1 MESYEQQQQQQQ
13 QIYDDYYAMP
23 PPQHPPP
30 RSRSVPRYPH
40 ERPPHAQDPNYY
52 SYGGAPPPLPPAHPQ
67 RLQHEQQQQ
76 QQYYNENEMP
86 PPLPN
91 KVKKKSVLK
100 SPLTAIKNAFMKST
114 RPLRRINS
122 LSDQE
127 RKPGKSALR
136 RQNSMLERGMQ
147 RPYYP
152 DEYPTYPAGF
162 DERYYGARG
171 RSVPPSAMR
180 GRDQYYDQVPQS
192 YNQYPPQDVMNSTYQ
207 NLGEEDIYGHMGTV
221 PGRER
226 PSRER
231 IPYDAYGNGY
241 SEQDDIYANRACI
254 DLERRQ
260 MEAAQ
265 NRNGK
270 RIVRRHSTTTADRS
284 HGRRPLMPANPQ
296 ANYEQ
301 DDVYQS
307 KQGAYM
313 IDNQRR
319 APNSEVMA
327 RRRFYPGAANEQVEI
342 HEPVYQSRR
351 EMQREMQRSHL
362 YQTKK
367 EMQDRIT
374 QGKREME
381 REFSPQSGSQS
392 SEKDDK
398 SESKEPIYQSRRDVK
413 ESALKTRAQLRE
425 QIYQTRR
432 ETLDSMAEPSYIS
445 KRDMGRPEPIYETKE
460 ESILQSRENET
471 DEKKEGKTEINTQAE
486 INHEAS
492 GRLSPNELQMS
503 SDTVI
508 ERPTS
513 LQNAPMA
520 QNDEDDSAAGTSKDF
535 DRSEMPT
542 VIENQH
548 NQGML
553 EQTAIEVTNSNDTQ
567 DISDDVFETPQAVS
581 SPLVVEGPPI
591 EPLEPPK
598 PTLPLTPRT
607 SRAPFHISN
616 ILKRTGPPPLK
627 KLSDSRTSIETHY
640 TSQVSLPVGP
650 PNATSTPYTS
660 NMSLPIAGPV
670 PTSAPVA
677 ASQPGKGSFP
687 TIPREPTTCRG
698 VFDSNGGTLADNVWN
713 VSLQIPPG
721 AIAPGVRQEIYF
733 TVSDPRMG
741 QAVGGP
747 PLDMEN
753 GLC

>member
-1 MESYEQQQQQQQ
+1 MESYEQQQLHHHQQQQ
-13 QIYDDYYAMP
+13 EQQEIYDDFYTMQP
-23 PPQHPPP
+23 PPAPHPQHPPP

-40 ERPPHAQDPNYY
+40 ERPPHPQDPNYHD
-52 SYGGAPPPLPPAHPQ
+52 YGGQPPPLPPAHP
-67 RLQHEQQQQ
+67 H
-76 QQYYNENEMP
+76 QQYYNDMNDMP
-86 PPLPN
+86 PPLPH
-91 KVKKKSVLK
+91 KTKKKSVLK

-122 LSDQE
+122 MSDPD
-127 RKPGKSALR
+127 RKPSKSALR

-162 DERYYGARG
+162 DERYYGGGRG
-171 RSVPPSAMR
+171 RSVPPNAMR
-180 GRDQYYDQVPQS
+180 GREQYYDQVPQN
-192 YNQYPPQDVMNSTYQ
+192 YGTVPYPPHHYQQQQEIMNSTYQ

-226 PSRER
+226 MSRER
-231 IPYDAYGNGY
+231 SYDPYGGNY
-241 SEQDDIYANRACI
+241 PEQDDIYANRACI

-270 RIVRRHSTTTADRS
+270 RIMRRHSTTTADRAN
-284 HGRRPLMPANPQ
+284 GRRPLMPANPQ
-296 ANYEQ
+296 GNYEQ
-301 DDVYQS
+301 DDIYQS

-313 IDNQRR
+313 LDNQRR

-327 RRRFYPGAANEQVEI
+327 
-342 HEPVYQSRR
+342 
-351 EMQREMQRSHL
+351 
-362 YQTKK
+362 
-367 EMQDRIT
+367 
-374 QGKREME
+374 
-381 REFSPQSGSQS
+381 
-392 SEKDDK
+392 
-398 SESKEPIYQSRRDVK
+398 
-413 ESALKTRAQLRE
+413 
-425 QIYQTRR
+425 
-432 ETLDSMAEPSYIS
+432 EPSYVS

-486 INHEAS
+486 INHET
-492 GRLSPNELQMS
+492 GRLSPTELQKS
-503 SDTVI
+503 CDTVI
-508 ERPTS
+508 EATAAAA
-513 LQNAPMA
+513 APLA
-520 QNDEDDSAAGTSKDF
+520 KNEEDDLEEAEATARDF

-542 VIENQH
+542 VIENKH

-553 EQTAIEVTNSNDTQ
+553 EQTTIEVNNETQ

-598 PTLPLTPRT
+598 PTLPLTPRS

-627 KLSDSRTSIETHY
+627 KISDSRTSIETHY
-640 TSQVSLPVGP
+640 TSQASLPVGP

-670 PTSAPVA
+670 PTSAPAA
-677 ASQPGKGSFP
+677 ASIPGKGSFP
-687 TIPREPTTCRG
+687 TQPREPTTCRG
-698 VFDSNGGTLADNVWN
+698 IFDSNGGTLADNVWN
-713 VSLQIPPG
+713 VSLEIPPG

-753 GLC
+753 GLFYFSLLHLSNNCLSPSFFSVFCVSLYIHIFYY